1 MTSKYVRKKKI
12 VHCLYVA
19 HTSSQCHWYF
29 WKIFTDFSAFLY
41 SHIVGLLRLCIHF
54 FFLCIIVYICYNI
67 WKFISQDTI
76 LFASSSS
83 SFFSVFYFC
92 FFLFISIPTSIF
104 FNNILFSQHKTLT
117 FWFCSQARSQSN
129 NTQGKLYIL
138 YIK

>member
-1 MTSKYVRKKKI
+1 MTSKYVRKKRLFI
-12 VHCLYVA
+12 VCMW
-19 HTSSQCHWYF
+19 HTLLHNATDTFEKFSQ
-29 WKIFTDFSAFLY
+29 IFPLFFTL
-41 SHIVGLLRLCIHF
+41 ILLACCGCVF
-54 FFLCIIVYICYNI
+54 TSFLCIIVYICYNI

-117 FWFCSQARSQSN
+117 FWFCSQTRSQSN
-129 NTQGKLYIL
+129 NTQGKLYII